1 MKYFFILLFII
12 LLSCTNKKE
21 VYWCGDHAC
30 INNKEKKTYFQKTLI
45 LEIKD
50 LTKQKKA
57 KSEFEIIKQNAGL
70 DLDKEK
76 EEEFEDKIE
85 VLSTEEQKALAK
97 QLRLEE
103 KQRIKEEKKLAKQSR
118 SNEAVAERDCTK
130 VKLYEKLKC
139 KREQEKLAKQLR
151 LNEAIAEG
159 DCTKL
164 VKLHEK
170 LICKMDKKKPNKAKR
185 KKSDSKIKLEA
196 SVINEKDKNSSDEF
210 NDLVKRIRKKNLSR
224 PYPDINDI
232 PK

>member
-21 VYWCGDHAC
+21 VHWCGDHAC
-30 INNKEKKTYFQKTLI
+30 INNKEKKAYFEKTLI
-45 LEIKD
+45 TEIKD
-50 LTKQKKA
+50 LTKQKRK
-57 KSEFEIIKQNAGL
+57 KSDFEIIKEKAGL

-76 EEEFEDKIE
+76 EEEFEDKIK

-103 KQRIKEEKKLAKQSR
+103 KQRIKEEKKLTKKSR
-118 SNEAVAERDCTK
+118 LDEKKIGNEAK
-130 VKLYEKLKC
+130 
-139 KREQEKLAKQLR
+139 
-151 LNEAIAEG
+151 AEG

-170 LICKMDKKKPNKAKR
+170 LKCKMDEKKANKAKS
-185 KKSDSKIKLEA
+185 KKDDSKIKLEA
-196 SVINEKDKNSSDEF
+196 SVINEKDMDSSVEF
-210 NDLVKRIRKKNLSR
+210 NELVKKIHKKNLSR
-224 PYPDINDI
+224 SYPDINDI

>member
-21 VYWCGDHAC
+21 VHWCGDHAC
-30 INNKEKKTYFQKTLI
+30 INNKEKKAYFEKTLI
-45 LEIKD
+45 TEIKD
-50 LTKQKKA
+50 LTKQKRK
-57 KSEFEIIKQNAGL
+57 KSNFEIIKEKAGL
-70 DLDKEK
+70 DLEKEK
-76 EEEFEDKIE
+76 EEEFEDKIK

-118 SNEAVAERDCTK
+118 LDEKKIGNEAKT
-130 VKLYEKLKC
+130 
-139 KREQEKLAKQLR
+139 
-151 LNEAIAEG
+151 EG

-170 LICKMDKKKPNKAKR
+170 LKCKMDEKKANKAKS
-185 KKSDSKIKLEA
+185 KKDDSKIKIEA
-196 SVINEKDKNSSDEF
+196 SVINEKDMDSSVEF
-210 NDLVKRIRKKNLSR
+210 NELVKKIHKKNLSR
-224 PYPDINDI
+224 SYPDINDI

>member
-21 VYWCGDHAC
+21 VHWCGDHAC
-30 INNKEKKTYFQKTLI
+30 INNKEKKAYFEKTLI
-45 LEIKD
+45 TEIRD
-50 LTKQKKA
+50 LTKQKRK
-57 KSEFEIIKQNAGL
+57 KSEFEIIKEKAGL

-76 EEEFEDKIE
+76 EEEFEDKIK

-103 KQRIKEEKKLAKQSR
+103 KQRIKEEKKLTKQSR
-118 SNEAVAERDCTK
+118 LDEKKIGNEAK
-130 VKLYEKLKC
+130 
-139 KREQEKLAKQLR
+139 
-151 LNEAIAEG
+151 AEG

-170 LICKMDKKKPNKAKR
+170 LKCKMYKKKANKAKS
-185 KKSDSKIKLEA
+185 KKDDSKIKLEA
-196 SVINEKDKNSSDEF
+196 SVINEKDMDSSVVF
-210 NDLVKRIRKKNLSR
+210 NELVKKIHKKNLSR
-224 PYPDINDI
+224 SYPDINDI

>member
-1 MKYFFILLFII
+1 MKYFIVLLFLI
-12 LLSCTNKKE
+12 LLSCTNKNE

-30 INNKEKKTYFQKTLI
+30 INNKEKKAYFEKTLI
-45 LEIKD
+45 TEIKD
-50 LTKQKKA
+50 FTKRKRKK
-57 KSEFEIIKQNAGL
+57 SQFEIIKEKAGL

-76 EEEFEDKIE
+76 KEEFEDKIE

-118 SNEAVAERDCTK
+118 LDEKKIGNEAK
-130 VKLYEKLKC
+130 
-139 KREQEKLAKQLR
+139 
-151 LNEAIAEG
+151 AEG

-170 LICKMDKKKPNKAKR
+170 LKCKMDEKKANKAES
-185 KKSDSKIKLEA
+185 KKDDSEINLEA
-196 SVINEKDKNSSDEF
+196 NVINEKDIDSSVEF
-210 NDLVKRIRKKNLSR
+210 SEFVKKIHKKNLSR
-224 PYPDINDI
+224 SYPDINDI

>member
-21 VYWCGDHAC
+21 VHWCGDHAC
-30 INNKEKKTYFQKTLI
+30 INNKEKKAYFEKTLI
-45 LEIKD
+45 TEIRD
-50 LTKQKKA
+50 LTKQKRK
-57 KSEFEIIKQNAGL
+57 KSNFEIIKEKAGL

-76 EEEFEDKIE
+76 EDEFEDKIK

-103 KQRIKEEKKLAKQSR
+103 KQRIKEEKKLTKKLR
-118 SNEAVAERDCTK
+118 LDEKKIGNEAK
-130 VKLYEKLKC
+130 
-139 KREQEKLAKQLR
+139 
-151 LNEAIAEG
+151 AEG

-170 LICKMDKKKPNKAKR
+170 LKCKMDEKKANKAKS
-185 KKSDSKIKLEA
+185 KKDDSKIKLEA
-196 SVINEKDKNSSDEF
+196 SVINEKDMDSSVEF
-210 NDLVKRIRKKNLSR
+210 NELVKKIHKKNLSR
-224 PYPDINDI
+224 SYPDINDI

>member
-21 VYWCGDHAC
+21 VHWCGDHAC
-30 INNKEKKTYFQKTLI
+30 INNKEKKAYFEKTLI
-45 LEIKD
+45 TEIKD
-50 LTKQKKA
+50 LTKQKRK
-57 KSEFEIIKQNAGL
+57 KSDFEIIKEKAGL

-76 EEEFEDKIE
+76 EEEFEDKIK

-103 KQRIKEEKKLAKQSR
+103 KQRIKEEKKLTKQSR
-118 SNEAVAERDCTK
+118 LDEKKIGNEAK
-130 VKLYEKLKC
+130 
-139 KREQEKLAKQLR
+139 
-151 LNEAIAEG
+151 AEG

-170 LICKMDKKKPNKAKR
+170 LKCKMDEKKANKAKS
-185 KKSDSKIKLEA
+185 KKDDSKIKLKA
-196 SVINEKDKNSSDEF
+196 SVINEKDMDSSVEF
-210 NDLVKRIRKKNLSR
+210 NELVKKIHKKNLSR
-224 PYPDINDI
+224 SYPDINDI

>member
-21 VYWCGDHAC
+21 VHWCGDHAC
-30 INNKEKKTYFQKTLI
+30 INNKEKKAYFEKTLI
-45 LEIKD
+45 TEIKD
-50 LTKQKKA
+50 LTKQKRK
-57 KSEFEIIKQNAGL
+57 KSDFEIIKEKAGL
-70 DLDKEK
+70 DLDNAK

-103 KQRIKEEKKLAKQSR
+103 KQRIKEEKKLTKQSR
-118 SNEAVAERDCTK
+118 LDEKKIGSEAK
-130 VKLYEKLKC
+130 
-139 KREQEKLAKQLR
+139 
-151 LNEAIAEG
+151 AEG

-170 LICKMDKKKPNKAKR
+170 LKCKMDEKKANKAKS
-185 KKSDSKIKLEA
+185 KKDDSKIKLEA
-196 SVINEKDKNSSDEF
+196 SVINEKDMDSSVEF
-210 NDLVKRIRKKNLSR
+210 NELVKKIHKKNLSR
-224 PYPDINDI
+224 SYPDINDI

>member
-21 VYWCGDHAC
+21 VHWCGDHAC
-30 INNKEKKTYFQKTLI
+30 INNKEKKAYFEKTLI
-45 LEIKD
+45 TEIKD
-50 LTKQKKA
+50 LTKQKRK
-57 KSEFEIIKQNAGL
+57 KSDFEIIKEKAGL

-76 EEEFEDKIE
+76 EEEFEDKIK

-103 KQRIKEEKKLAKQSR
+103 KQRIKEEKKLTKKLR
-118 SNEAVAERDCTK
+118 LDEKKIGNEAK
-130 VKLYEKLKC
+130 
-139 KREQEKLAKQLR
+139 
-151 LNEAIAEG
+151 AEG

-170 LICKMDKKKPNKAKR
+170 LKCKMDEKKANKAKS
-185 KKSDSKIKLEA
+185 KKDDSKIKLEA
-196 SVINEKDKNSSDEF
+196 SVINEKDMDSSVEF
-210 NDLVKRIRKKNLSR
+210 NELVKKIHKKNLSR
-224 PYPDINDI
+224 SYPDINDI

>member
-21 VYWCGDHAC
+21 VHWCGDHAC
-30 INNKEKKTYFQKTLI
+30 INNKEKKAYFEKTLI
-45 LEIKD
+45 TEIKD
-50 LTKQKKA
+50 LTKQKRK
-57 KSEFEIIKQNAGL
+57 KSNFEIIKEKAGL

-76 EEEFEDKIE
+76 EFEDKIE

-103 KQRIKEEKKLAKQSR
+103 KQRIKEEKKLTKQSR
-118 SNEAVAERDCTK
+118 LDEKKIGNEAKT
-130 VKLYEKLKC
+130 
-139 KREQEKLAKQLR
+139 
-151 LNEAIAEG
+151 EG

-170 LICKMDKKKPNKAKR
+170 LKCKMDEKKANKAKS
-185 KKSDSKIKLEA
+185 KKDDSKIKLEA
-196 SVINEKDKNSSDEF
+196 SVINEKDMDSSVEF
-210 NDLVKRIRKKNLSR
+210 NELVKKIHKKNLSR
-224 PYPDINDI
+224 SYPDINDI

>member
-21 VYWCGDHAC
+21 VHWCGDHAC
-30 INNKEKKTYFQKTLI
+30 INNKEKKAYFEKTLI
-45 LEIKD
+45 TEIKD
-50 LTKQKKA
+50 LTKQKRK
-57 KSEFEIIKQNAGL
+57 KSDFEIIKEKAGL

-76 EEEFEDKIE
+76 EKEFEDKIE

-103 KQRIKEEKKLAKQSR
+103 KQRIKEEKKLTKQSR
-118 SNEAVAERDCTK
+118 LDEKKIGNEAK
-130 VKLYEKLKC
+130 
-139 KREQEKLAKQLR
+139 
-151 LNEAIAEG
+151 AEG

-170 LICKMDKKKPNKAKR
+170 LKCKMDEKKANKAKS
-185 KKSDSKIKLEA
+185 KKDDSKIKLEA
-196 SVINEKDKNSSDEF
+196 SVINEKDMDSSVEF
-210 NDLVKRIRKKNLSR
+210 NELVKKIHKKNLSR
-224 PYPDINDI
+224 SYPDINDI

>member
-30 INNKEKKTYFQKTLI
+30 INNKEKKAYFEKTLI
-45 LEIKD
+45 TEIKD
-50 LTKQKKA
+50 LTKQKRK
-57 KSEFEIIKQNAGL
+57 KSDFEIIKEKAGL
-70 DLDKEK
+70 DLDREK

-103 KQRIKEEKKLAKQSR
+103 KQRIKEEKKLTKQSR
-118 SNEAVAERDCTK
+118 LDEKKIGNEAK
-130 VKLYEKLKC
+130 
-139 KREQEKLAKQLR
+139 
-151 LNEAIAEG
+151 AEG

-170 LICKMDKKKPNKAKR
+170 LKCKMDEKKANKAKS
-185 KKSDSKIKLEA
+185 KKDDSKIKLEA
-196 SVINEKDKNSSDEF
+196 SVINEKDMDSSVEF
-210 NDLVKRIRKKNLSR
+210 NELVKKIHKKNLSR
-224 PYPDINDI
+224 SYPDINDI

>member
-12 LLSCTNKKE
+12 LLSCTNKNE

-30 INNKEKKTYFQKTLI
+30 INNKEKKAYFEKTLI
-45 LEIKD
+45 TEIKD
-50 LTKQKKA
+50 LTKQKRK
-57 KSEFEIIKQNAGL
+57 KSQFEIIKEKAGL
-70 DLDKEK
+70 DLDKGK

-118 SNEAVAERDCTK
+118 LVEKGIGNEAKT
-130 VKLYEKLKC
+130 
-139 KREQEKLAKQLR
+139 
-151 LNEAIAEG
+151 EG

-170 LICKMDKKKPNKAKR
+170 LKCKMDEKKANKAKS
-185 KKSDSKIKLEA
+185 KKDDSKIKLEA
-196 SVINEKDKNSSDEF
+196 SVINEKDMDSSVEF
-210 NDLVKRIRKKNLSR
+210 NELVKKIHKKNLSR
-224 PYPDINDI
+224 SYPDINDI

>member
-30 INNKEKKTYFQKTLI
+30 INNKEKKAYFEKTLI
-45 LEIKD
+45 TEIKD
-50 LTKQKKA
+50 LTKQKRK
-57 KSEFEIIKQNAGL
+57 KSNFEIIKEKAGL
-70 DLDKEK
+70 DLEKEK
-76 EEEFEDKIE
+76 EEEFEDKIK

-103 KQRIKEEKKLAKQSR
+103 KQRIKEEKKLTKQSR
-118 SNEAVAERDCTK
+118 LDEKKIGNEAK
-130 VKLYEKLKC
+130 
-139 KREQEKLAKQLR
+139 
-151 LNEAIAEG
+151 AEG

-170 LICKMDKKKPNKAKR
+170 LKCKMDEKKANKAKS
-185 KKSDSKIKLEA
+185 KKDDSKIKLEA
-196 SVINEKDKNSSDEF
+196 SVINEKDMDSSVEF
-210 NDLVKRIRKKNLSR
+210 NELVKKIHKKNLSR
-224 PYPDINDI
+224 SYPDINDI

>member
-21 VYWCGDHAC
+21 VHWCGDHAC
-30 INNKEKKTYFQKTLI
+30 INNKEKKAYFEKTLI
-45 LEIKD
+45 TEIKD
-50 LTKQKKA
+50 LTKQKRK
-57 KSEFEIIKQNAGL
+57 KSDFEIIKEKAGL

-76 EEEFEDKIE
+76 EEEFEDKIK

-103 KQRIKEEKKLAKQSR
+103 KQRIKEEKKLTKQSR
-118 SNEAVAERDCTK
+118 LDEKKIGSEAK
-130 VKLYEKLKC
+130 
-139 KREQEKLAKQLR
+139 
-151 LNEAIAEG
+151 AEG

-170 LICKMDKKKPNKAKR
+170 LKCKMDEKKANKAKS
-185 KKSDSKIKLEA
+185 KKDDSKIKLEA
-196 SVINEKDKNSSDEF
+196 SVINEKDMDSSVEF
-210 NDLVKRIRKKNLSR
+210 NELVKKIHKKNLSR
-224 PYPDINDI
+224 SYPDINDI

>member
-21 VYWCGDHAC
+21 VHWCGDHAC
-30 INNKEKKTYFQKTLI
+30 INNKEKKAYFEKTLI
-45 LEIKD
+45 TEIKD
-50 LTKQKKA
+50 LTKQKRK
-57 KSEFEIIKQNAGL
+57 KSDFEIIKEKAGL

-118 SNEAVAERDCTK
+118 LDEKKIGNEAK
-130 VKLYEKLKC
+130 
-139 KREQEKLAKQLR
+139 
-151 LNEAIAEG
+151 AEG

-170 LICKMDKKKPNKAKR
+170 LKCKMDEKKANKAKS
-185 KKSDSKIKLEA
+185 KKDDSKIKLEA
-196 SVINEKDKNSSDEF
+196 SVINEKDMDSSVVF
-210 NDLVKRIRKKNLSR
+210 NELVKKIHKKNLSR
-224 PYPDINDI
+224 SYPDINDI

>member
-12 LLSCTNKKE
+12 LLSCTNKNE

-30 INNKEKKTYFQKTLI
+30 INNKEKKAYFEKTLI
-45 LEIKD
+45 TEIKD
-50 LTKQKKA
+50 LTKQKRK
-57 KSEFEIIKQNAGL
+57 KSNFEIIKEKAGL

-76 EEEFEDKIE
+76 EEEFEDKIK

-103 KQRIKEEKKLAKQSR
+103 KQRIKEEKKLTKQSR
-118 SNEAVAERDCTK
+118 LDEKKIGNEAK
-130 VKLYEKLKC
+130 
-139 KREQEKLAKQLR
+139 
-151 LNEAIAEG
+151 AEG

-170 LICKMDKKKPNKAKR
+170 LKCKMDEKKANKAKS
-185 KKSDSKIKLEA
+185 KKDDSKIKLEA
-196 SVINEKDKNSSDEF
+196 SVINEKDMDSSVEF
-210 NDLVKRIRKKNLSR
+210 NELVKKIHKKNLSR
-224 PYPDINDI
+224 SYPDINDI

>member
-1 MKYFFILLFII
+1 MKYFIVLLFLI
-12 LLSCTNKKE
+12 LLSCTNKNE

-30 INNKEKKTYFQKTLI
+30 INNKEKKAYFEKTLI
-45 LEIKD
+45 TEIKD
-50 LTKQKKA
+50 FTKRKRKK
-57 KSEFEIIKQNAGL
+57 SQFEIIKEKAGL

-118 SNEAVAERDCTK
+118 LDEKKIGNEAKT
-130 VKLYEKLKC
+130 
-139 KREQEKLAKQLR
+139 
-151 LNEAIAEG
+151 EG

-170 LICKMDKKKPNKAKR
+170 LKCKMDKKKANKAES
-185 KKSDSKIKLEA
+185 KKDDSEINLEA
-196 SVINEKDKNSSDEF
+196 NVINEKDIDSSVEF
-210 NDLVKRIRKKNLSR
+210 SEFVKKIHKKNLSR
-224 PYPDINDI
+224 SYPDINDI